1 MLNFQRVS
9 MLRLTSSCSCW
20 GWVLR
25 EWHMPSHE
33 KSAMIEDF
41 LCSKTGWSSCIW
53 GHILYATKLSVGGKV
68 EGSSWHI
75 AQLGGLCPFS
85 CSPLSLSFPIPTV
98 WKLRWIFLISTP
110 FEMLKSIYLQIPS
123 FLGTPKST
131 LSLPSP
137 PCRLGQHL
145 KSYPSLPR
153 VPRCGSTVSPLA
165 LTQSIFL
172 SIHDST
178 VVGLWDIVRYD
189 IYIYVCVRTYTSHRI
204 GAKIWNMW
212 LDNSKFTTT
221 ADARGNHEGMA
232 SMAVSCGW
240 IRGYSTR
247 LRWINGGT
255 GGQIQGLDPTS
266 LIHW

>member
-1 MLNFQRVS
+1 MTHR
-9 MLRLTSSCSCW
+9 
-20 GWVLR
+20 
-25 EWHMPSHE
+25 
-33 KSAMIEDF
+33 A
-41 LCSKTGWSSCIW
+41 TGWRMP
-53 GHILYATKLSVGGKV
+53 LLMLST
-68 EGSSWHI
+68 I
-75 AQLGGLCPFS
+75 
-85 CSPLSLSFPIPTV
+85 PIPTV

-145 KSYPSLPR
+145 KSYPSLPH

-189 IYIYVCVRTYTSHRI
+189 IYIYVCAHLHLASHRCKDMKYVARQLQI
-204 GAKIWNMW
+204 HNNCWCKGKSRGHGARHGSVLWVNTW
-212 LDNSKFTTT
+212 LFHS
-221 ADARGNHEGMA
+221 
-232 SMAVSCGW
+232 S
-240 IRGYSTR
+240 
-247 LRWINGGT
+247 
-255 GGQIQGLDPTS
+255 S
-266 LIHW
+266 LN